1 MDPSSFTQT
10 SFCDIK
16 IDNITQNES
25 KEYILNQLSL
35 LTGIKYDSRYAK
47 VFNEQFSSNLKN
59 PHIFCLKS
67 SGTPYLL
74 FLSQVNGI
82 NYSFLIDKKVKDGY
96 DYPKIFIVPYDFSAD
111 MFKGTLF
118 ECELIRARDKS
129 WSLSINDIYCSE
141 GRNHSKTI
149 VLDRLNI
156 IHTLL
161 ENSYAESEFTQT
173 CPLFVK
179 KYFDFKD
186 MHVALEEFAP
196 KLPYDTRGIYF
207 VPLRCDYSKILYI
220 MNDAKNNAKNN
231 QMKDKNR
238 KAKSQAQSQDKAQ
251 SQAKENVNDHK
262 TSDIR
267 CFRIMKTMKPDVY
280 ELYLS
285 DTGNLSKH
293 SIALV
298 QSTEASHTLLSYFK
312 AGKYDTEILVNC
324 SYNEVFNKWEP
335 LSLSN
340 GPITEVV

>member
-35 LTGIKYDSRYAK
+35 LTGIKYNSRYAK

-59 PHIFCLKS
+59 PHILCLKS

-82 NYSFLIDKKVKDGY
+82 NYSFLIDKKVKGGY

-118 ECELIRARDKS
+118 ECELIRAKDHT
-129 WSLSINDIYCSE
+129 WSLSINDIYCAA
-141 GRNHSKTI
+141 GRTMSKTI
-149 VLDRLNI
+149 VIDRINI
-156 IHTLL
+156 IHQFL

-186 MHVALEEFAP
+186 IHIALDEFAP
-196 KLPYDTRGIYF
+196 KLGYDTRGIYF
-207 VPLRCDYSKILYI
+207 VPLRCDYSNILYI
-220 MNDAKNNAKNN
+220 LEDTKKTNNLKDHSHVP
-231 QMKDKNR
+231 KDKN
-238 KAKSQAQSQDKAQ
+238 KAKDKTKDKTQDKT
-251 SQAKENVNDHK
+251 KDKIHK
-262 TSDIR
+262 TSNIR

-298 QSTEASHTLLSYFK
+298 QSTEASHTLLSYFEHV
-312 AGKYDTEILVNC
+312 GYDTEILVNC
-324 SYNEVFNKWEP
+324 SYNDVFEKWEP